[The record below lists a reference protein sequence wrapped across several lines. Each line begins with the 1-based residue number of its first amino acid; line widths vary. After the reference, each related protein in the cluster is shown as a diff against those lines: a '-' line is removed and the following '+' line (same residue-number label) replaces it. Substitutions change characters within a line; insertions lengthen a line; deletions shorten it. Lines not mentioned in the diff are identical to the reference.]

1 MTVTVERGQRLRLV
15 LEAMGR
21 LGDAMAQHED
31 KPVFVFGGIPGEE
44 VIVEVVR
51 ERKQYIAAQVV
62 EVVEPS
68 PHRVAAPCRY
78 VGDCTGC
85 QWQHISYEHQLHLKR
100 EAVVDALQRVGG
112 LTQVEVLPTLAAE
125 HPYGYRNHARFTIGP
140 QGRLGFV
147 HRERRRF
154 VDIEECLLMH
164 PWINQALGQ
173 LQGRCGETTQLS
185 IRYGPDTGSWLIQP
199 TLKSEDIPLETGQK
213 HYRDSLGGVS
223 FRIAASSFF
232 QVNNGQAERLA
243 ELVRSGLQL
252 SGREVV
258 VDAYAGVGT
267 FAALLAPHAARVIA
281 IEESLSAIK
290 DAEENIAGL
299 QNVEIRRGKT
309 EEVLGELGGAVDAV
323 VVDPPRVGCDPGG
336 LESLMKLAPARLV
349 YVSCDPT
356 TLSRD
361 LKVLSDGP
369 YRIEWVQPV
378 DMFPQTHHVECVA
391 ALSLDT
397 ADPASSATEEA
408 VSSRITLA
416 SASPRRLQILERA
429 GVSVHVVPSR
439 EEEVMMAGEPEAQ
452 VEALARAKAHAV
464 ASSVATGLVL
474 GADTVVVDGER
485 VLGKPVDHQDALRI
499 LRRLRGGSHRVLTG
513 VAVVDAASGRTLT
526 ASRESR
532 VTMRSY
538 TDGEM
543 EAYVASGEAQDKAG
557 AYAIQDPGF
566 APVAA
571 LEGCY
576 LNVVGLPL
584 CLAVSLMRDLGAAL
598 DTVVAPQ
605 ECRNCPLWEAAE

>member
-1 MTVTVERGQRLRLV
+1 MTTTVEQGQRLRLV

-21 LGDAMAQHED
+21 LGDTLAQHEG
-31 KPVFVFGGIPGEE
+31 KPVFVIGGIPGEE
-44 VIVEVVR
+44 VEVEVVR

-62 EVVEPS
+62 EVVTPS

-78 VGDCTGC
+78 VGECTGC
-85 QWQHISYEHQLHLKR
+85 QWQHVSYDHQLHLKR
-100 EAVVDALQRVGG
+100 EAVVDALHRVGG
-112 LTQVEVLPTLAAE
+112 LTQVEVLPTLPAE

-173 LQGRCGETTQLS
+173 LQGRCDETTQLS

-199 TLKSEDIPLETGQK
+199 TLKSGDIPLETGQK

-232 QVNNGQAERLA
+232 QVNNRQAERLG

-252 SGREVV
+252 SGQEVV

-290 DAEENIAGL
+290 DAQENLAGFR
-299 QNVEIRRGKT
+299 NVEMRHGKT
-309 EEVLGELGGAVDAV
+309 EEVLGDLNEAVDAV
-323 VVDPPRVGCDPGG
+323 VVDPPRLGCYPGA
-336 LESLMKLAPARLV
+336 LESIMRLAPSRLV

-369 YRIEWVQPV
+369 YRIEGVQPV

-391 ALSLDT
+391 VLALDT
-397 ADPASSATEEA
+397 AALASPTMEMEASSA
-408 VSSRITLA
+408 RITLA

-429 GVSVHVVPSR
+429 GVPVHVVPSR
-439 EEEVMMAGEPEAQ
+439 DEEVMMAGEPEVQ
-452 VEALARAKAHAV
+452 VETLARAKAHAV
-464 ASSVATGLVL
+464 ASSMAAGLVL
-474 GADTVVVDGER
+474 GADTVVVESER
-485 VLGKPVDHQDALRI
+485 VLGKPVDHQDALRM

-532 VTMRSY
+532 VTMRPY
-538 TDGEM
+538 TDEEM
-543 EAYVASGEAQDKAG
+543 EAFVASEEAQDKAG

-584 CLAVSLMRDLGAAL
+584 CLAVSLMRELGATL
-598 DTVVAPQ
+598 GTVVAPE
-605 ECRNCPLWEAAE
+605 ECRDCPLREGG